1 MNDNVNQARIGMG
14 RQARNRWISGM
25 CAVFFSVAL
34 TGLAQAQQPWPTK
47 PIRLIVTS
55 PAGGPSDI
63 AARIISQR
71 LTETLGQAV
80 VIDNRGGANGIVGT
94 EMVANAL
101 PDGYTLGMVQAG
113 LAINPSLYA
122 RVPYDPLKDFA
133 PITQAISVP
142 NVLVVHPS
150 LGVNSVAGLVAA
162 AKAHP
167 EEIPFAS
174 AGKGSSGHLAL
185 ELFQMNAGVRFNHV
199 PYKGGAPAVNE
210 LLGGHVKA
218 LFSLALAATPH
229 LRSGK
234 LRGLAV
240 SSGQRSAVAPELPTV
255 AESGYPG
262 FEVVGW
268 FGILAPA
275 KTPPAIV
282 AKLHDEIVRVLKT
295 PDTRQR
301 LASQGA
307 DVVASAPG
315 EFAAYIKSETERWAN
330 VIKTA
335 GIRVE

>member
-1 MNDNVNQARIGMG
+1 MKDDLKQAGIDMAR
-14 RQARNRWISGM
+14 RTRNRWVSGL
-25 CAVFFSVAL
+25 CALFIWVAVN
-34 TGLAQAQQPWPTK
+34 GIAQAQQPWPTK

-63 AARIISQR
+63 AARIIGQR

-94 EMVANAL
+94 EMVANAP
-101 PDGYTLGMVQAG
+101 PDGYTIGMVQAG

-150 LGVNSVAGLVAA
+150 LGVNSVAELVAA
-162 AKAHP
+162 AKARP

-174 AGKGSSGHLAL
+174 AGNGSSGHLAL
-185 ELFQMNAGVRFNHV
+185 ELFQMSAGVRFNHV
-199 PYKGGAPAVNE
+199 PYKGGAPAINE

-218 LFSLALAATPH
+218 LFSLALVATPH
-229 LRSGK
+229 VRSGK
-234 LRGLAV
+234 IKGLAV
-240 SSGQRSAVAPELPTV
+240 SSGQRSAVAPELPTI

-282 AKLHDEIVRVLKT
+282 AKLHDEIVRVLKM

-307 DVVASAPG
+307 DVVASTPG
-315 EFAAYIKSETERWAN
+315 EFAAYIKSETERWAK
-330 VIKTA
+330 VIKSA
-335 GIRVE
+335 GIHME

>member
-1 MNDNVNQARIGMG
+1 MNDNLKQARIDTA
-14 RQARNRWISGM
+14 RQACNRWISGL
-25 CAVFFSVAL
+25 CAVFFGVAV

-63 AARIISQR
+63 AARIIGQR

-94 EMVANAL
+94 EMVANAQ

-122 RVPYDPLKDFA
+122 RVPYDPLKDFT

-150 LGVNSVAGLVAA
+150 LGVNSVAELVAA
-162 AKAHP
+162 AKARP

-185 ELFQMNAGVRFNHV
+185 ELFQMSAGVRFNHV

-218 LFSLALAATPH
+218 LFSLALVVTPH
-229 LRSGK
+229 VRSGK
-234 LRGLAV
+234 IKGLAV
-240 SSGQRSAVAPELPTV
+240 SSGQRSAVAPELPTI

-282 AKLHDEIVRVLKT
+282 AKLHDEIVRVLKM

-307 DVVASAPG
+307 DVVASTPG
-315 EFAAYIKSETERWAN
+315 EFAAYIKSETERWAK
-330 VIKTA
+330 VIKSA
-335 GIRVE
+335 GIHME

>member
-1 MNDNVNQARIGMG
+1 MIDNVKQAKIDRA
-14 RQARNRWISGM
+14 RRARNRWISGV
-25 CAVFFSVAL
+25 CVLFIWLAA

-94 EMVANAL
+94 EMVANAQ
-101 PDGYTLGMVQAG
+101 PDGYTIGMVQAG

-150 LGVNSVAGLVAA
+150 LGVNSVAELVGA
-162 AKAHP
+162 AKARP

-185 ELFQMNAGVRFNHV
+185 ELFQMSAGVRFNHV

-218 LFSLALAATPH
+218 LFSLALVATPH
-229 LRSGK
+229 VRSGK
-234 LRGLAV
+234 IKGLAV
-240 SSGQRSAVAPELPTV
+240 SSGQRSAVAPDLPTI

-282 AKLHDEIVRVLKT
+282 AKLHDEIVRVLKM

-307 DVVASAPG
+307 DVVASSPG
-315 EFAAYIKSETERWAN
+315 EFAAYIKSETERWAK
-330 VIKTA
+330 VIKSA
-335 GIRVE
+335 GIHME

>member
-1 MNDNVNQARIGMG
+1 MNDNLKQAKIDTAHR
-14 RQARNRWISGM
+14 ARNRWVSVL
-25 CAVFFSVAL
+25 CALLFSIAL

-63 AARIISQR
+63 AARIIGQR

-94 EMVANAL
+94 EMVANAQ

-150 LGVNSVAGLVAA
+150 LGVNSVAELVAA
-162 AKAHP
+162 AKARP
-167 EEIPFAS
+167 DEIPFAS

-185 ELFQMNAGVRFNHV
+185 ELFQMSAGVRFNHV

-218 LFSLALAATPH
+218 LFSLALVATPH
-229 LRSGK
+229 VRSGK
-234 LRGLAV
+234 IKGLAV
-240 SSGQRSAVAPELPTV
+240 SSAQRSAVAPELPTI

-282 AKLHDEIVRVLKT
+282 AKLHDEIVRVLKM

-301 LASQGA
+301 LVSQGA
-307 DVVASAPG
+307 DVVASTPG
-315 EFAAYIKSETERWAN
+315 EFAAYIKSETERWAK
-330 VIKTA
+330 VIKSA
-335 GIRVE
+335 GIQME

>member
-1 MNDNVNQARIGMG
+1 MEDNLKQARIGMAH
-14 RQARNRWISGM
+14 QARNRWISGL
-25 CAVFFSVAL
+25 CALFFSVAM
-34 TGLAQAQQPWPTK
+34 TGLAQAEQPWPMK

-101 PDGYTLGMVQAG
+101 PDGYTIGMVQAG

-150 LGVNSVAGLVAA
+150 LGVNTVAELVAA

-185 ELFQMNAGVRFNHV
+185 ELFQMSAGVRFNHV
-199 PYKGGAPAVNE
+199 PYKGGAPAINE

-234 LRGLAV
+234 LKGLAV

-282 AKLHDEIVRVLKT
+282 AKLHDEIVRVLKM

-307 DVVASAPG
+307 DVVASAPD
-315 EFAAYIKSETERWAN
+315 EFAAYIKSETERWAK